1 MKTKCILVVALVLS
15 LNLYAQKEF
24 EVSISGNGQPVLLF
38 PGFTCTGEEYQDLV
52 GELSKNHRVYNFTFA
67 GFGNVPPIEKPWLPK
82 IKEALENYIA
92 KNHLEKSVII
102 GHSMGGTLGLWLAS
116 DNPNLFS
123 KLIII
128 DALPAMGALM
138 IPDYDSKNIQYDT
151 PNNQKMLTMDDAE
164 FKTMATQ
171 MALGMTQNTEKRQ
184 QLTDWIIIADRKTFV
199 YGYTDLLKLDL
210 RPALSKIKIP
220 VTILVATEP
229 YGQDIVE
236 KNYGEQYQNLDDYS
250 LYIAEGSSHF
260 IMYDKPEWF
269 LSQIKSALKTK

>member
-1 MKTKCILVVALVLS
+1 MKTKCILIVALVLS
-15 LNLYAQKEF
+15 LNLYSQKEF

-38 PGFTCTGEEYQDLV
+38 PGFTCTGEVYQDLV
-52 GELSKNHRVYNFTFA
+52 GELSKNHTVYNFTFA

-92 KNHLEKSVII
+92 KNQLEKSIII

-116 DNPNLFS
+116 DNPHLFS
-123 KLIII
+123 KLIVI

-138 IPDYDSKNIQYDT
+138 IPDYDSKNIEYDT
-151 PNNQKMLTMDDAE
+151 RYNQKMLEMNEADFETIA
-164 FKTMATQ
+164 KQ
-171 MALGMTQNTEKRQ
+171 MAANLTQNNEKHQ
-184 QLTDWIIIADRKTFV
+184 QLTDWIIKADRKTFV

-210 RPALSKIKIP
+210 RPTLSKIKIP
-220 VTILVATEP
+220 VTIMAATEP

-236 KNYGEQYQNLDDYS
+236 KNYGEQYQNLDGYS
-250 LYIAEGSSHF
+250 IYIAEGSAHF

-269 LSQIKSALKTK
+269 LSQIKSALKKK

>member
-15 LNLYAQKEF
+15 LNLYAQNEF

-38 PGFTCTGEEYQDLV
+38 PGFTCTGEEYQDFV

-82 IKEALENYIA
+82 IKVALENYIA
-92 KNHLEKSVII
+92 KNHLEKSIII

-116 DNPNLFS
+116 DNPDLFS

-138 IPDYDSKNIQYDT
+138 IPDYDSQNIQYNT
-151 PNNQKMLTMDDAE
+151 PYNQKMLSMDDAAFE
-164 FKTMATQ
+164 RMATQ
-171 MALGMTQNTEKRQ
+171 MALGMTQNTEKLQ
-184 QLTDWIIIADRKTFV
+184 QLTDWIIKADRKTFV

-229 YGQDIVE
+229 YGQDMVE
-236 KNYGEQYQNLDDYS
+236 KNYGEQYHNLDDYS
-250 LYIAEGSSHF
+250 FYIAEGSSHF

-269 LSQIKSALKTK
+269 LSQIKAALNTK